1 MNKLVTTIFIVLL
14 AMSSSDAQLFKKML
28 DRTADK
34 ITNRV
39 EDKIVEGI
47 STELANRAVRPLDR
61 MYDEMFRQQYR
72 EQYGKEWDDEAYE
85 NDEERVAA
93 MNAMWGSMFGAV
105 DLPESYSFDKIVEI
119 EVYDYG
125 SKKANKMKMIV
136 SQSQPI
142 FGMEQEENGI
152 QIVVYDFEKDIVTIF
167 NESEKTAMAVPNVM
181 KLAKAF
187 SPQIEAEMKK
197 DMQGAEI
204 SEIKSKKILDC
215 QTKGY
220 KVNTEEEESEFYICM
235 DADVSWGESYGK
247 MMTQLAPNFYDN
259 NELYSE
265 FTRGMLMRAKTK
277 RKKDKKESKWE
288 TKKISSKSYS
298 IKTADYK
305 LTNNYN

>member
-1 MNKLVTTIFIVLL
+1 MKKLITILLIVLF
-14 AMSSSDAQLFKKML
+14 AASESDAQLFKKML

-34 ITNRV
+34 ISDRV

-61 MYDEMFRQQYR
+61 MYDEMFRQQYK
-72 EQYGKEWDDEAYE
+72 EQYGKEWDDEEYE
-85 NDEERVAA
+85 NDEERTAA
-93 MNAMWGSMFGAV
+93 MNAMWGSMFGTV
-105 DLPESYSFDKIVEI
+105 DLPESYSFDKVIEI

-136 SQSQPI
+136 NQNQPI
-142 FGMEQEENGI
+142 FGMEQEEDGT

-187 SPQIEAEMKK
+187 SPQIEEEMKK
-197 DMQGAEI
+197 EMEGAEI

-215 QTKGY
+215 QSKGY
-220 KVNTEEEESEFYICM
+220 KVKTEEEESEFYICM
-235 DADVSWGESYGK
+235 DAEVSWGESYGK
-247 MMTQLAPNFYDN
+247 MMKQLSPNFYEN

-265 FTRGMLMRAKTK
+265 FTSGMLMRAKTK

-288 TKKISSKSYS
+288 TKKISSKNYT